1 MALGYHE
8 ARTSSIGTAM
18 KRDQIDFPARH
29 EPLRDDVSL
38 LGGLVGELLR
48 EQCGE
53 TLFERVEAARSA
65 AIQRRTGA
73 EEGHRLDELCRFED
87 SEQAQDFVRGF
98 AAWFRMVN
106 LAEQVHRIR
115 RRRQYQAEQ
124 AGHQPDSLADVL
136 GRLAAEGLAWEELE
150 ALLGQMLIEPVFTAH
165 PTEAT
170 RRSVLEKEQRMARY
184 LIQRL
189 DPSLPRAEVD
199 RLIDRVR
206 MEQTIAWQT
215 AEQSHERPT
224 VADEAEH
231 AHFYLA
237 NVLYRIAP
245 VFHEHLAEAV
255 SKAYGSEVRAGSLPT
270 VLRFGSWV
278 GGDMDGNPNVGP
290 ATVLETLTEQRRQAI
305 GNYRREVG
313 KLNRLLSQTEGRVGI
328 SAELS
333 ARIGEYRE
341 RMPRAFEA
349 VPARHADM
357 PYRVFLYLLDA
368 RLAATLADGEQAYA
382 EPEALLADIDLIIA
396 SLRAHRGDRAGL
408 FPVERLRR
416 RVDMFRFHLAALDLR
431 IDSGDLHEAVAR
443 QLDDPEWPERDHAE
457 RASRLLEKLAQRHAP
472 VDDDHPVLA
481 LLQAAATAHRRFGP
495 AAIGTLIVSMSRNAD
510 DVLAAWFMARS
521 AGIEDGLLDLV
532 PLFETVGDL
541 QAAEGVMS
549 GLLELPA
556 WRDLLERRGQRQ
568 TIMLGYSDSNKDG
581 GMVASRW
588 SLQDA
593 QRKLV
598 ALFGQAGVGVTFFH
612 GRGGTVGRGGGKT
625 HKAVLAA
632 PAGAVAG
639 RLRLT
644 EQGEVIHRK
653 YALRSIAIRNLEQ
666 TAGAVIKASLGRGGA
681 AEAGPEW
688 RQAMA
693 RLAELSRSAY
703 RDLVYGE
710 ERFADFFRAAT
721 PIDVIER
728 MRIGSRPAS
737 RARKTG
743 ISGLRA
749 IPWVFAWGQSRFALP
764 GWYGLGSGLEA
775 LMAEIGEEAL
785 ADMVERWLFLANLLE
800 DAEMAMAK
808 ADMGI
813 AHRYAGLAGEL
824 GRTYFPRIS
833 AEFDRTAGMICRL
846 KRQDSLLDRDPTLK
860 RSILLR
866 NPYVDPMSFTQV
878 ELLKRWRAGERED
891 PALEQAL
898 IASVHGIAQGLQN
911 TG

>member
-1 MALGYHE
+1 
-8 ARTSSIGTAM
+8 M
-18 KRDQIDFPARH
+18 KRENIDFPTQH

-38 LGGLVGELLR
+38 LGGLVGEMLK
-48 EQCGE
+48 EQCGQA
-53 TLFERVEAARSA
+53 LFDRVEAARAA
-65 AIQRRTGA
+65 AIERRSGD
-73 EEGHRLDELCRFED
+73 DEHAGLEPLCRFD
-87 SEQAQDFVRGF
+87 DWAQASDFVRGF

-115 RRRQYQAEQ
+115 RRRQYQAEG
-124 AGHQPDSLADVL
+124 AGAQPDSLADVMT
-136 GRLAAEGLAWEELE
+136 RLAQAGVAWEAVAKTLE
-150 ALLGQMLIEPVFTAH
+150 QLLVEPVFTAH

-170 RRSVLEKEQRMARY
+170 RRSILEKEQRMARY
-184 LIQRL
+184 LVQRL
-189 DPSLPRAEVD
+189 DPGLPTGEVK

-245 VFHEHLAEAV
+245 VLHENLAEAA
-255 SKAYGSEVRAGSLPT
+255 SAAYGNEIWPGDLPT

-290 ATVLETLTEQRRQAI
+290 DTVLDTLAEQRRQVI
-305 GNYRREVG
+305 SNYRREVG
-313 KLNRLLSQTEGRVGI
+313 RLNRLLSQTNGRTSI
-328 SAELS
+328 TDELA
-333 ARIGEYRE
+333 ARIADYRQ
-341 RMPRAFEA
+341 RLPAVFQL

-357 PYRVFLYLLDA
+357 PYRVFLCLVDA
-368 RLAATLADGEQAYA
+368 RLRDTLADGPAAY
-382 EPEALLADIDLIIA
+382 ESPEAFVADLDLMSA
-396 SLRAHRGDRAGL
+396 SLDQHRGRHAGR
-408 FPVERLRR
+408 FPLERLRR
-416 RVDMFRFHLAALDLR
+416 RADMFAFHLAALDLR

-443 QLDDPEWPERDHAE
+443 QLDDPDWPERSAE
-457 RASRLLEKLAQRHAP
+457 QRTERLLKMLAAP
-472 VDDDHPVLA
+472 QACRKDDHPVLR
-481 LLQAAATAHRRFGP
+481 LLQAAATAHDRFGKR
-495 AAIGTLIVSMSRNAD
+495 AIATLIVSMSRNAD
-510 DVLAAWFMARS
+510 DVLAAWLMARL

-541 QAAEGVMS
+541 EAAEGVMS
-549 GLLELPA
+549 GLLELSE
-556 WRDLLERRGQRQ
+556 WRELLGKRGTRQ
-568 TIMLGYSDSNKDG
+568 VIMLGYSDSNKDG

-598 ALFGQAGVGVTFFH
+598 ALFADHGVGVSFFH

-625 HKAVLAA
+625 HRAVMAS

-639 RLRLT
+639 HLRLT

-653 YALRSIAIRNLEQ
+653 YALRAIAVRNLEQ
-666 TAGAVIKASLGRGGA
+666 TAGAVLMATLGQPRPGSSHPDWH
-681 AEAGPEW
+681 E
-688 RQAMA
+688 AMA
-693 RLAELSRSAY
+693 RLANFSRRAY
-703 RDLVYGE
+703 RELVYGDDS
-710 ERFADFFRAAT
+710 FADYFQHAT
-721 PIDVIER
+721 PIDVIQR

-737 RARKTG
+737 RAKKTG

-749 IPWVFAWGQSRFALP
+749 IPWVFAWGQSRHALP
-764 GWYGLGSGLEA
+764 GWFGLGSGLETLA
-775 LMAEIGEEAL
+775 AEIGEDKL
-785 ADMVERWLFLANLLE
+785 AEMARDWLFLSNLLE

-808 ADMGI
+808 ADMSI
-813 AHRYAGLAGEL
+813 AHRYAALAGDL
-824 GRTYFPRIS
+824 GRHYFPQIHR
-833 AEFDRTAGMICRL
+833 EYRRTEEWICRL
-846 KRQDSLLDRDPTLK
+846 KGQDHLLERDPTLR

-878 ELLKRWRAGERED
+878 DLLARWRAGRRED
-891 PALEQAL
+891 EALEQAL
-898 IASVHGIAQGLQN
+898 IATVHGIAQGLQN

>member
-1 MALGYHE
+1 
-8 ARTSSIGTAM
+8 M
-18 KRDQIDFPARH
+18 KRENIDFPPQH

-38 LGGLVGELLR
+38 LGGLVGEMLR
-48 EQCGE
+48 EQCGQA
-53 TLFERVEAARSA
+53 LFDRVEAARAA
-65 AIQRRTGA
+65 AIERRAGD
-73 EEGHRLDELCRFED
+73 EEHAGLEPLCRFD
-87 SEQAQDFVRGF
+87 DWAQASDFVRGF

-115 RRRQYQAEQ
+115 RRRQYQAEG
-124 AGHQPDSLADVL
+124 AGAQPDSLADVMT
-136 GRLAAEGLAWEELE
+136 RLAQAGVAWETVAETLE
-150 ALLGQMLIEPVFTAH
+150 QLLVEPVFTAH

-170 RRSVLEKEQRMARY
+170 RRSILEKEQRMARY
-184 LIQRL
+184 LVQRL
-189 DPSLPRAEVD
+189 DRGLPAGEVR

-245 VFHEHLAEAV
+245 VLHENLAEAA
-255 SKAYGSEVRAGSLPT
+255 SAAYGKEIWPGELPT

-290 ATVLETLTEQRRQAI
+290 DTVLDTLAEQRRQVI
-305 GNYRREVG
+305 SNYRREVG
-313 KLNRLLSQTEGRVGI
+313 RLNRLLSQTSSRTGI
-328 SAELS
+328 TAAL
-333 ARIGEYRE
+333 AAQIADYRQ
-341 RMPRAFEA
+341 RLPAVFQA

-357 PYRVFLYLLDA
+357 PYRVFLCLVDA
-368 RLAATLADGEQAYA
+368 RLRDTMADGPAAY
-382 EPEALLADIDLIIA
+382 ESPEAFVADLDLMIA
-396 SLRAHRGDRAGL
+396 SLDQHRGRHAGR
-408 FPVERLRR
+408 FPLERLRR
-416 RVDMFRFHLAALDLR
+416 RADMFAFHLAALDLR

-443 QLDDPEWPERDHAE
+443 QLEDPDWPERPAE
-457 RASRLLEKLAQRHAP
+457 QRTERLLQVLAEPPSRRE
-472 VDDDHPVLA
+472 DDHPVLR
-481 LLQAAATAHRRFGP
+481 LLQAAAIAHGRFGKR
-495 AAIGTLIVSMSRNAD
+495 AIATLIVSMSRNAD
-510 DVLAAWFMARS
+510 DVLAAWLMARL

-541 QAAEGVMS
+541 EAAEGVMS

-556 WRDLLERRGQRQ
+556 WRELLRRRGDRQ
-568 TIMLGYSDSNKDG
+568 VIMLGYSDSNKDG

-598 ALFGQAGVGVTFFH
+598 GLFAEQGVGVSFFH

-625 HKAVLAA
+625 HRAVMAA

-639 RLRLT
+639 HLRLT

-653 YALRSIAIRNLEQ
+653 YALRAIAVRNLEQ
-666 TAGAVIKASLGRGGA
+666 TAGAVLMATLGQPGERSSRA
-681 AEAGPEW
+681 DWHEA
-688 RQAMA
+688 MT
-693 RLAELSRSAY
+693 RLAGFSRQAY
-703 RDLVYGE
+703 RDMVYGDDS
-710 ERFADFFRAAT
+710 FAEYFQQAT
-721 PIDVIER
+721 PIDVIQR

-737 RARKTG
+737 RAKKTG

-749 IPWVFAWGQSRFALP
+749 IPWVFAWGQSRHALP
-764 GWYGLGSGLEA
+764 GWFGLGSGLEQLA
-775 LMAEIGEEAL
+775 GELGEDKLAEMAR
-785 ADMVERWLFLANLLE
+785 DWLFLSNLLE

-808 ADMGI
+808 ADMSI
-813 AHRYAGLAGEL
+813 AHRYAALAGDL
-824 GRTYFPRIS
+824 GRRYFPQIHR
-833 AEFDRTAGMICRL
+833 EYRRTEEWICRL
-846 KRQDSLLDRDPTLK
+846 KGQDHLLERDPTLR

-878 ELLKRWRAGERED
+878 DLLARWRAGGCED
-891 PALEQAL
+891 EALEQAL
-898 IASVHGIAQGLQN
+898 IATVHGIAQGLQN